1 MCLRETSTYLRAAR
15 PRDTPRAGLD
25 VPLDHGVDPPA
36 LRYANTDAEA
46 GSTAVGDINP
56 WDRSGA
62 VRRDCQGDRGQ
73 LLLSLA
79 DTALLLGALSLCL
92 GFPSLMALIL
102 GVAAW
107 VVSCRDQRM
116 MRNRLMDSDGWITT
130 GTARS
135 RALAGAFLGLYG
147 ATLWVCFL
155 AVIR

>member
-1 MCLRETSTYLRAAR
+1 MCLRETLTYLRPLR

-25 VPLDHGVDPPA
+25 VPLDHGVDP
-36 LRYANTDAEA
+36 

-62 VRRDCQGDRGQ
+62 VRRDCQADRGQ

-107 VVSCRDQRM
+107 VVSCHDQRM